1 MAVKIFRWKAIG
13 PLALFLAIVGILVWL
28 FAEPIAEDTTEEV
41 GTELLGTQVDIGKL
55 DIRANEAA
63 VDLRALEIA
72 DPFDLARNLVQAEEI
87 RLKLDPLALAEK
99 KLVVENFQLSGV
111 RFGVPRKTPAQP
123 VEGDGFAP
131 QALRSVKQWAQQFDV
146 PLLKL
151 TPIDTVR
158 QLVLNP
164 TQLTTVRTAQ
174 ALAGRA
180 DSARKG
186 LEQSFQQLDVT
197 GTVDSAR
204 ALATRLRAT
213 DPRKLGLDA
222 TRRAVDEVRASLKRL
237 EAAKQRVSDLERQ
250 VQGGVGSLT
259 GGLRNLDEARKKDY
273 AFARSLLKLPTFSAP
288 EIGEAFFGKVSID
301 RFQQALYYTE
311 LARRYMPPGLLPKQ
325 DPGPDRLR
333 ASGATVRFPK
343 EQEWPKFLVQL
354 GRVDLEIGGDSP
366 LRGAYEAV
374 IEGLT
379 SDPTLYGKPTVVRT
393 SRTAEGSAIAG
404 IDVSAVIDHVNPE
417 RVRDSVTARLRGVEL
432 PRLGVPGLPFDL
444 IPGRGAA
451 RLDFTL
457 RNDQLSGRWSLSS
470 DQVVWALDSAGP
482 RLNQLEGLV
491 WRVVSGLKELSVD
504 ARVSGA
510 LRSPKLAVSSNLDRA
525 IADRL
530 EAVIGEEI
538 AKAEKLVRA
547 KVDSV
552 VAERVEPVRRQIAD
566 VRSQAESRLGLERK
580 RLADV
585 ERELQ
590 AELKRLTSGL
600 APGIKLPRI
609 GI

>member
-13 PLALFLAIVGILVWL
+13 PLILFLAIIAVLLWL
-28 FAEPIAEDTTEEV
+28 FAEPVAEDTTEEV

-55 DIRANEAA
+55 DIRAGEAA
-63 VDLRALEIA
+63 VDLQALEVA
-72 DPFDLARNLVQAEEI
+72 DPFDLGKNLVEAEEI
-87 RLKLDPLALAEK
+87 RLKLNPLALAEK
-99 KLVVENFQLSGV
+99 KLVVENLRLGGV
-111 RFGVPRKTPAQP
+111 RFGTTRRTPARP

-131 QALRSVKQWAQQFDV
+131 QALRSVREWAQQFDV

-164 TQLTTVRTAQ
+164 SQLTTVKTAQ

-180 DSARKG
+180 DSARRG
-186 LEQSFQQLDVT
+186 LEQSIQQLDVT

-204 ALATRLRAT
+204 ALATRLKAT
-213 DPRKLGLDA
+213 DPRKLGLEG
-222 TRRAVDEVRASLKRL
+222 TRKAIEDTRASLERL
-237 EAAKQRVSDLERQ
+237 EEAKQRVETLERQ
-250 VQGGVGSLT
+250 VQGGAGSLT
-259 GGLRNLDEARKKDY
+259 AGLLNLDEARKKDY
-273 AFARSLLKLPTFSAP
+273 AFARSLLQLPTFSAP

-325 DPGPDRLR
+325 HPGPERLR
-333 ASGATVRFPK
+333 ASGMNVRFPK
-343 EQEWPKFLVQL
+343 EQDWPKFLVQL
-354 GRVDLEIGGDSP
+354 GQVDLEIGGDSP

-374 IEGLT
+374 VQGLT
-379 SDPTLYGKPTVVRT
+379 SDPSLYGKPTIVRT

-404 IDVSAVIDHVNPE
+404 IDVSAFIDHVNPE
-417 RVRDSVTARLRGVEL
+417 RVRDSASARLRGVEL
-432 PRLGVPGLPFDL
+432 PTLDIPGLPFRL
-444 IPGRGAA
+444 NPGRGAA
-451 RLDFTL
+451 RLDFAL

-470 DQVVWALDSAGP
+470 NQVAWALDSAG
-482 RLNQLEGLV
+482 RKLNTLEGLV
-491 WRVVSGLKELSVD
+491 WRVVSGLKNLSVD
-504 ARVSGA
+504 ARVSGG

-525 IADRL
+525 IARRL
-530 EAVIGEEI
+530 EAVIGEEV
-538 AKAEKLVRA
+538 AKAEKMVRA

-552 VAERVEPVRRQIAD
+552 VAERVEPVRRQIVA
-566 VRSQAESRLGLERK
+566 VRSEAEARLASERK
-580 RLADV
+580 RVEDV

-590 AELKRLTSGL
+590 AELKRLTGGL
-600 APGIKLPRI
+600 APDIKLPKL